1 MYNSPSRRVVGNRRR
16 SFVLDRF
23 FRSQETPAQ
32 ETSEHSKHPGL
43 DSAGCV
49 EIFHSLVLMSIH
61 IRYVRRLHHGRRYIT
76 LLRAVD
82 YVVLIAASI
91 QESFWLFPGP

>member
-1 MYNSPSRRVVGNRRR
+1 MGNRRR

-43 DSAGCV
+43 DSAGRV
-49 EIFHSLVLMSIH
+49 AILRYLVLMSIP
-61 IRYVRRLHHGRRYIT
+61 IRPVRHLHLGRWYIT
-76 LLRAVD
+76 LPRVVD
-82 YVVLIAASI
+82 HVMLIAAPI
-91 QESFWLFPGP
+91 QESVWVFPGS